1 VNLCCNLPA
10 CCILH
15 WPLRLLSSDPPAG
28 LLLAQLLFW
37 KLPGYSTLYRSG
49 TVLPELRTPWR
60 HAEMFQ
66 FRLPCVTRYITLRD
80 SHAFDSSRKKTVACR
95 MAKSSGILKEIL
107 MEFSETCDLRESRSS
122 EMCILKYV
130 CLIII
135 NSGSVFLF
143 SGFTCLKQFGAAII
157 LD

>member
-1 VNLCCNLPA
+1 MP
-10 CCILH
+10 
-15 WPLRLLSSDPPAG
+15 
-28 LLLAQLLFW
+28 
-37 KLPGYSTLYRSG
+37 STL
-49 TVLPELRTPWR
+49 VE
-60 HAEMFQ
+60 
-66 FRLPCVTRYITLRD
+66 
-80 SHAFDSSRKKTVACR
+80 KKTVACR

-143 SGFTCLKQFGAAII
+143 YGFTSLKQFGAAII